1 MDRKELIRLYLEA
14 DTTVEQERELYDSFA
29 SMPPADD
36 EEEAVFRMMN
46 AILPVRLST
55 LPEADEE
62 YDRMVKPSRM
72 RSFRTWGISLAGIAA
87 VILTLVFLVRKP
99 GSTSEQE
106 EPQYEYMD
114 VLQQIA
120 FISNFDPGEAD
131 NLEFRPVGDGFVM
144 TAHFPDGQTAS
155 FMVTPLDGG
164 KSFNLVSFNQ

>member
-1 MDRKELIRLYLEA
+1 MERKELIRSYLEA

-29 SMPPADD
+29 SIPPSDED
-36 EEEAVFRMMN
+36 EEAIFRMMA
-46 AILPVRLST
+46 AIQPVQLST
-55 LPEADEE
+55 LTEAGEE

-72 RSFRTWGISLAGIAA
+72 RAFCTWGFSLAGIAA
-87 VILTLVFLVRKP
+87 AILTLVFLVRKP
-99 GSTSEQE
+99 GSTSGLEA
-106 EPQYEYMD
+106 PQNEYMD